1 MERRYPLLLQP
12 GRMGSIEVDNRVIMA
27 PMGTL
32 NADEN
37 GFVTD
42 RTLKFYQEQARGR
55 MGMIIVECTYIDDKL
70 SKGEDGCQG
79 LTSNAQITGMARLAS
94 TIHDY
99 GVKAVLQLCH
109 IGKQLALADHVE
121 SLALQ
126 L

>member
-70 SKGEDGCQG
+70 SKGRMDVRVLLPMLRSLGWPG
-79 LTSNAQITGMARLAS
+79 LHQPS
-94 TIHDY
+94 TTM
-99 GVKAVLQLCH
+99 V
-109 IGKQLALADHVE
+109 
-121 SLALQ
+121 
-126 L
+126 